1 MTREGEIEAWRDHF
15 PSKPCML
22 FLVRGTWK
30 GMAVVEERLMV
41 HQVK

>member
-15 PSKPCML
+15 PSKPCM